1 MQKERK
7 TRLLLWLENG
17 FTLILGSAIYALGYV
32 AFISPHALVLGGA
45 TGVATVFFSLWRLP
59 VGVGIFLLNL
69 PLILWSCFVGGWRST
84 LRALK
89 GILFTS
95 VFLTLFEGL
104 SVPLFSP
111 HWGALLGG
119 AVTGAGIGLLLTAD
133 YTTGGSELAAALLL
147 HRRHRH
153 FTLGRLVM
161 LFDTVIVLFA
171 TAVLGTP
178 EALPYSI
185 ALNLAFALSLDLFMR
200 IGERLP
206 YPICHQF

>member
-1 MQKERK
+1 MKKETKR
-7 TRLLLWLENG
+7 RLLLWLENG
-17 FTLILGSAIYALGYV
+17 LTLLLGSILYSLGYV
-32 AFISPHALVLGGA
+32 ALIAPHALVLGGA

-59 VGVGIFLLNL
+59 VSVGIFLLNL

-84 LRALK
+84 VRALK
-89 GILFTS
+89 GIIFTS
-95 VFLTLFEGL
+95 AFLSLFEEITL
-104 SVPLFSP
+104 PAFSP
-111 HWGALLGG
+111 LWGALLGG

-133 YTTGGSELAAALLL
+133 YTTGGSELVASLLL
-147 HRRHRH
+147 HRRRRH

-161 LFDTVIVLFA
+161 LFDSAIVLVA
-171 TAVLGTP
+171 TAVLGMP

-206 YPICHQF
+206 YPISHQF